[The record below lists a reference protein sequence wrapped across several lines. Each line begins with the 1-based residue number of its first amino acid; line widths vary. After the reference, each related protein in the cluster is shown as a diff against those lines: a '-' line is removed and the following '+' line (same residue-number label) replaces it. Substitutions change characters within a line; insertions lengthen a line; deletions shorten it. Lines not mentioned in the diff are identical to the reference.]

1 MKMNSPLK
9 IKIMKTNESLQK
21 DVQDAIKWEPLLH
34 AAEIGVIVKDGIVTL
49 TGTVDSYSKKI
60 EAETAAKK
68 VAGVKAVV
76 EDIDI
81 DYGHFGVSTDEEVAM
96 EIIKAFKS
104 SISVPDEKVKV
115 KVEDGWVT
123 IDGTVNWDYQR
134 RASKNA
140 IVNLKGVKGVT
151 NNIKINSELKDEVE
165 KKEIEKALQ
174 RNWAINSDDI
184 YVDVNNN
191 EVKLSGVVDS
201 FYEKDEA
208 ERIAWNAPGVWA
220 VNNQLVVES
229 FD

>member
-1 MKMNSPLK
+1 MKS
-9 IKIMKTNESLQK
+9 NESLQK

-60 EAETAAKK
+60 EAENAAKK
-68 VAGVKAVV
+68 VAGLKAVV

-81 DYGHFGVSTDEEVAM
+81 DYGHFGATTDTEIAAEVV
-96 EIIKAFKS
+96 KAFKS
-104 SISVPDEKVKV
+104 SISVPDEKIKA

-151 NNIKINSELKDEVE
+151 NSIKIKSEMKDEVE

-174 RNWAINSDDI
+174 RNWAIKSDEI
-184 YVDVNNN
+184 FVDVNNN
-191 EVKLSGVVDS
+191 EVKLRGVVDS

-208 ERIAWNAPGVWA
+208 ERIAWNAPGVLSVDNELA
-220 VNNQLVVES
+220 VGS

>member
-1 MKMNSPLK
+1 MKS
-9 IKIMKTNESLQK
+9 NESLQK

-34 AAEIGVIVKDGIVTL
+34 AAEIGVIVKNGIVTL

-60 EAETAAKK
+60 EAENAAKK

-76 EDIDI
+76 EEIDI
-81 DYGHFGVSTDEEVAM
+81 DYGHFGVTSDEEVA
-96 EIIKAFKS
+96 EEVVKAFQS
-104 SISVPDEKVKV
+104 SMSVPDEKVKV
-115 KVEDGWVT
+115 KVENGWVT

-134 RASKNA
+134 RASKSA

-151 NNIKINSELKDEVE
+151 NSIKIKSEVKDEIE

-174 RNWAINSDDI
+174 RNWAIKSDDI

-208 ERIAWNAPGVWA
+208 ERIAWNAPGVWS
-220 VNNQLVVES
+220 VNNELAVGS

>member
-1 MKMNSPLK
+1 
-9 IKIMKTNESLQK
+9 MKTNESLQK

-81 DYGHFGVSTDEEVAM
+81 DYGHFGKTTDEEVAA
-96 EIIKAFKS
+96 EVVKAFKS

-140 IVNLKGVKGVT
+140 IINLKGVRGVT
-151 NNIKINSELKDEVE
+151 NSIKIKSEINDEVE
-165 KKEIEKALQ
+165 KKEIEKALR

-208 ERIAWNAPGVWA
+208 ERIAWNAPGVWS
-220 VNNQLVVES
+220 VNNELAVGS

>member
-1 MKMNSPLK
+1 MKS
-9 IKIMKTNESLQK
+9 NESLQK

-60 EAETAAKK
+60 EAENAAKK

-81 DYGHFGVSTDEEVAM
+81 DYGYFGVTTDEEVAK
-96 EIIKAFKS
+96 EVIKAFKS
-104 SISVPDEKVKV
+104 SMSVPDEKIKV

-140 IVNLKGVKGVT
+140 VVNLKGVKGVT
-151 NNIKINSELKDEVE
+151 NKIKIQSEIKDQIE

-174 RNWAINSDDI
+174 RNWALKSDDI

-191 EVKLSGVVDS
+191 EVKLPGVVDS
-201 FYEKDEA
+201 YYEKDEA
-208 ERIAWNAPGVWA
+208 ERIAWNAPGVSS
-220 VNNQLVVES
+220 VNNELAVGS

>member
-1 MKMNSPLK
+1 
-9 IKIMKTNESLQK
+9 MKTNESLQK

-81 DYGHFGVSTDEEVAM
+81 DYGHFGVTTDEEVAT
-96 EIIKAFKS
+96 EVVKAFQS
-104 SISVPDEKVKV
+104 SISVPDEKIKV

-151 NNIKINSELKDEVE
+151 NSIKIKSELKDEVE
-165 KKEIEKALQ
+165 KEEIEKALQ
-174 RNWAINSDDI
+174 RNWALKSDDI

-191 EVKLSGVVDS
+191 KVKLTGLVDS
-201 FYEKDEA
+201 FYEKEEA
-208 ERIAWNAPGVWA
+208 ERIAWNAPGVCS
-220 VNNQLVVES
+220 VNNELAVGS